1 MYINYGG
8 VAMKVIEI
16 NNITKDYGQGKGIF
30 NVSFSVKKGE
40 VLGFLG
46 PNGAGKTTT
55 IRHLMGFSKANKGN
69 CNINGLDC
77 FEKSSEIQRNLGY
90 LPGEIAF
97 LDDMTGIKFI
107 KFVAEM
113 KGIKDLTRAK
123 ELIGRFELNPNSK
136 IKKMSKGMKQKIG
149 IVCAFMQEPDILI
162 LDEPT
167 SGLDPLMQNEFIKL
181 ILEEKERGTTILM
194 SSHSFEE
201 IERTCDRVAI
211 IKDGKIVSVENIS
224 TLKESK
230 QKIYSITFENEEV
243 AKDFLKEGFKIKDI
257 DKNNVTVLVKGDI
270 MPLIKSLGKYKV
282 ISLESKAQSLEDL
295 FMHFYGGESND

>member
-1 MYINYGG
+1 MN
-8 VAMKVIEI
+8 VIEI
-16 NNITKDYGQGKGIF
+16 KNLTKDYGDKKGIF
-30 NVSFSVKKGE
+30 NINFSVKKGE

-55 IRHLMGFSKANKGN
+55 IRHLMGFSKADKGS
-69 CNINGLDC
+69 CSINGLNC
-77 FEKSSEIQRNLGY
+77 FDNSSEIQKSLGY

-113 KGIKDLTRAK
+113 KGIKDLSRAN
-123 ELIGRFELNPNSK
+123 ELIERFELNPNGK
-136 IKKMSKGMKQKIG
+136 IKKMSKGMKQKIA
-149 IVCAFMQEPDILI
+149 IICAFMQEPDILI

-181 ILEEKERGTTILM
+181 ISEEKEKGKTVLM

-201 IERTCDRVAI
+201 IEKTCDRAAI
-211 IKDGKIVSVENIS
+211 IKQGEIAAVENIS

-230 QKIYSITFENEEV
+230 QKIYNITFENEDMARE
-243 AKDFLKEGFKIKDI
+243 FMKEGFKVKEVEG
-257 DKNNVTVLVKGDI
+257 NNITITIKGDI
-270 MPLIKSLGKYKV
+270 MPFIKTLGKYKV
-282 ISLESKAQSLEDL
+282 LNLESSSQSLEDL
-295 FMHFYGGESND
+295 FMHFYGGENND

>member
-1 MYINYGG
+1 MN
-8 VAMKVIEI
+8 VIEI
-16 NNITKDYGQGKGIF
+16 NNLTKDYGDKKGVF
-30 NVSFSVKKGE
+30 NITFSVKEGE

-55 IRHLMGFSKANKGN
+55 IRHLMGFSKAEKGS
-69 CNINGLDC
+69 CSINGLDC
-77 FEKSSEIQRNLGY
+77 FENSSEIQKYLGY

-97 LDDMTGIKFI
+97 LEDMTGIEFI
-107 KFVAEM
+107 KFVSEM
-113 KGIKDLTRAK
+113 KGIKDLSKAH
-123 ELIGRFELNPNSK
+123 ELIERFEFNPNGK

-181 ILEEKERGTTILM
+181 IFEEKEKGRTILM

-201 IERTCDRVAI
+201 IEKTCDRAAI
-211 IKDGKIVSVENIS
+211 IKQGEIVAVENIS

-230 QKIYSITFENEEV
+230 QKLYNITFENPDMV
-243 AKDFLKEGFKIKDI
+243 NDFIKEGFKIKEVEG
-257 DKNNVTVLVKGDI
+257 NNVTIIIKGNI
-270 MPLIKSLGKYKV
+270 MPFIEALGRYKV
-282 ISLESKAQSLEDL
+282 LSLESSSQSLEDL

>member
-1 MYINYGG
+1 MN
-8 VAMKVIEI
+8 VIEI
-16 NNITKDYGQGKGIF
+16 NNLTKDYGDKKGIF
-30 NVSFSVKKGE
+30 NITFSVKEGE

-55 IRHLMGFSKANKGN
+55 IRHLMGFSKAEKGS
-69 CNINGLDC
+69 CSINGLDC
-77 FEKSSEIQRNLGY
+77 FENSSEIQKYLGY

-97 LDDMTGIKFI
+97 LEDMTGIEFI
-107 KFVAEM
+107 KFVSEM
-113 KGIKDLTRAK
+113 KGIKDLSKAH
-123 ELIGRFELNPNSK
+123 ELIERFEFNPNGK

-181 ILEEKERGTTILM
+181 ILEEKEKGRTILM

-201 IERTCDRVAI
+201 IEKTCDRAAI
-211 IKDGKIVSVENIS
+211 IKQGEIVAVENIS

-230 QKIYSITFENEEV
+230 QKLYNITFENPDMV
-243 AKDFLKEGFKIKDI
+243 NNFIKEGFKVKEVEGNYVTIIIKG
-257 DKNNVTVLVKGDI
+257 NI
-270 MPLIKSLGKYKV
+270 MPFIEALGRYKV
-282 ISLESKAQSLEDL
+282 LSLESSSQSLEDL

>member
-1 MYINYGG
+1 MN
-8 VAMKVIEI
+8 VIEI
-16 NNITKDYGQGKGIF
+16 NNLTKDYGDKKGVF
-30 NVSFSVKKGE
+30 NITFSVKEGE

-55 IRHLMGFSKANKGN
+55 IRHLMGFSKAEKGS
-69 CNINGLDC
+69 CSINGLDC
-77 FEKSSEIQRNLGY
+77 FENSSEIQKYLGY

-97 LDDMTGIKFI
+97 LEDMTGIEFI
-107 KFVAEM
+107 KFVSEM
-113 KGIKDLTRAK
+113 KGIKDLSKAH
-123 ELIGRFELNPNSK
+123 ELIERFELNPNGK

-181 ILEEKERGTTILM
+181 ILEEKEKGRTILM

-201 IERTCDRVAI
+201 IEKTCDRAAI
-211 IKDGKIVSVENIS
+211 IKQGEIVAVENIS

-230 QKIYSITFENEEV
+230 QKLYNITFENPDMV
-243 AKDFLKEGFKIKDI
+243 NDFIKEGFKIKEVEG
-257 DKNNVTVLVKGDI
+257 NNVTIIIKGNI
-270 MPLIKSLGKYKV
+270 MPFIEALGRYKV
-282 ISLESKAQSLEDL
+282 LSLESSSQSLEDL

>member
-1 MYINYGG
+1 MN
-8 VAMKVIEI
+8 VIEI
-16 NNITKDYGQGKGIF
+16 KNLTKDYGDKKGIF
-30 NVSFSVKKGE
+30 NINFSVRKGE

-55 IRHLMGFSKANKGN
+55 IRHLMGFSKADKGN
-69 CNINGLDC
+69 CSINGLNC
-77 FEKSSEIQRNLGY
+77 FDYSSEIQKSLGY

-97 LDDMTGIKFI
+97 LDDMIGRKFI

-113 KGIKDLTRAK
+113 KGIKDLSRAE
-123 ELIGRFELNPNSK
+123 ELIKRFDLNPSGK

-149 IVCAFMQEPDILI
+149 IICAFMQEPDILI

-181 ILEEKERGTTILM
+181 IAEEKEKGRTILM

-201 IERTCDRVAI
+201 IEKTCDRAAI
-211 IKDGKIVSVENIS
+211 IKEGQIVSVENIA

-230 QKIYSITFENEEV
+230 QKIYNITFENVNMANE
-243 AKDFLKEGFKIKDI
+243 FIKEGFKVKDVNE
-257 DKNNVTVLVKGDI
+257 NNVTIAIKGDI
-270 MPLIKSLGKYKV
+270 MPFIKALTKYKV
-282 ISLESKAQSLEDL
+282 LNLESYTQSLEDL
-295 FMHFYGGESND
+295 FMHFYGGENND

>member
-1 MYINYGG
+1 MN
-8 VAMKVIEI
+8 AIEI
-16 NNITKDYGQGKGIF
+16 NNLTKDYGDKKGIF
-30 NVSFSVKKGE
+30 NITFSVKEGE

-55 IRHLMGFSKANKGN
+55 IRHLMGFSKAEKGS
-69 CNINGLDC
+69 CSINGLDC
-77 FEKSSEIQRNLGY
+77 FENSSEIQKYLGY

-97 LDDMTGIKFI
+97 LEDMRGIEFI
-107 KFVAEM
+107 KFVSEM
-113 KGIKDLTRAK
+113 KGIKDLSKAH
-123 ELIGRFELNPNSK
+123 ELIERFEFNPNGK

-181 ILEEKERGTTILM
+181 ILEEKEKGRTILM

-201 IERTCDRVAI
+201 IEKTCDRAAI
-211 IKDGKIVSVENIS
+211 IKQGEIVAVENIS

-230 QKIYSITFENEEV
+230 QKLYNITFENPDMV
-243 AKDFLKEGFKIKDI
+243 NNFIKEGFKVKEVEGNYVTIIIKG
-257 DKNNVTVLVKGDI
+257 NI
-270 MPLIKSLGKYKV
+270 MPFIEALGRYKV
-282 ISLESKAQSLEDL
+282 LSLESSSQSLEDL

>member
-1 MYINYGG
+1 MN
-8 VAMKVIEI
+8 VIEI
-16 NNITKDYGQGKGIF
+16 NNLTKDYGDKKGIF
-30 NVSFSVKKGE
+30 NITFSVKKGE

-55 IRHLMGFSKANKGN
+55 IRHLMGFSKADKGS
-69 CNINGLDC
+69 CSINGLSC
-77 FEKSSEIQRNLGY
+77 FNNSSEIEKFLGY

-113 KGIKDLTRAK
+113 KGIKNLSKAY
-123 ELIGRFELNPNSK
+123 ELIERFELNPNGK

-181 ILEEKERGTTILM
+181 ILDEKEKGRTILM

-201 IERTCDRVAI
+201 IEKTCDRAAI
-211 IKDGKIVSVENIS
+211 IKQGEIVEVENIS

-230 QKIYSITFENEEV
+230 QKLYNITFENSDMV
-243 AKDFLKEGFKIKDI
+243 SNFIKEGFKIKEVEG
-257 DKNNVTVLVKGDI
+257 NNVTIIVKGDI
-270 MPLIKSLGKYKV
+270 MPFIKALGKYKV
-282 ISLESKAQSLEDL
+282 LSLESYSQSLEDL
-295 FMHFYGGESND
+295 FMHFYGGENND

>member
-1 MYINYGG
+1 
-8 VAMKVIEI
+8 MKVIEI
-16 NNITKDYGQGKGIF
+16 KNITKDYGQGKGIF
-30 NVSFSVKKGE
+30 NVSFSVEKGE

-55 IRHLMGFSKANKGN
+55 IRHLMGFSKANKGS

-77 FEKSSEIQRNLGY
+77 FEKSSEIQKNLGY

-97 LDDMTGIKFI
+97 LDDMTGINFI
-107 KFVAEM
+107 KFIAEM

-201 IERTCDRVAI
+201 IERTCDRAAI
-211 IKDGKIVSVENIS
+211 IKDGKIVSVENIA

-243 AKDFLKEGFKIKDI
+243 VKDFLKEGFKIKDI

-282 ISLESKAQSLEDL
+282 VSLESKAQSLEDL
-295 FMHFYGGESND
+295 FMHFYGGENND

>member
-1 MYINYGG
+1 MN
-8 VAMKVIEI
+8 VIEI
-16 NNITKDYGQGKGIF
+16 KNLTKDYGDKKGIF
-30 NVSFSVKKGE
+30 NINFSVNKGE
-40 VLGFLG
+40 ALGFLG

-55 IRHLMGFSKANKGN
+55 IRHLMGFSKADKGS
-69 CNINGLDC
+69 CSINGLDC
-77 FEKSSEIQRNLGY
+77 FDNSSEIQKSLGY

-113 KGIKDLTRAK
+113 KGIKDLSRAN
-123 ELIGRFELNPNSK
+123 ELIKRFDLNPNGK

-149 IVCAFMQEPDILI
+149 IICAFMQEPDILI

-181 ILEEKERGTTILM
+181 IEEEKGKGRTILM

-201 IERTCDRVAI
+201 IEKTCDRAAI
-211 IKDGKIVSVENIS
+211 IKQGEIVAVENIT

-230 QKIYSITFENEEV
+230 QKIYNITFENLQMANE
-243 AKDFLKEGFKIKDI
+243 FIKEGFKVKEAVD
-257 DKNNVTVLVKGDI
+257 NNVTVAIKGNI
-270 MPLIKSLGKYKV
+270 MPFINTLTRYKV
-282 ISLESKAQSLEDL
+282 LNLETYTQSLEDL
-295 FMHFYGGESND
+295 FMHFYGGENND

>member
-1 MYINYGG
+1 MN
-8 VAMKVIEI
+8 VIEI
-16 NNITKDYGQGKGIF
+16 NNLTKDYGDKKGIF
-30 NVSFSVKKGE
+30 NINFSVKKGE

-55 IRHLMGFSKANKGN
+55 IRHLMGFSKPDKGS
-69 CNINGLDC
+69 CSINELSC
-77 FEKSSEIQRNLGY
+77 FDNSSDIQKSLGY

-97 LDDMTGIKFI
+97 LDDMTGINFI

-113 KGIKDLTRAK
+113 KGIKDLSKAN
-123 ELIGRFELNPNSK
+123 ELIERFELNPNGK

-181 ILEEKERGTTILM
+181 ISEEKEKGRTILM

-201 IERTCDRVAI
+201 IEKTCDRAAI
-211 IKDGKIVSVENIS
+211 IKQGEIVTVENIS

-230 QKIYSITFENEEV
+230 QKVYNITFANADMVKE
-243 AKDFLKEGFKIKDI
+243 FIKEGFKVKEVTG
-257 DKNNVTVLVKGDI
+257 NNVTITVKGDI
-270 MPLIKSLGKYKV
+270 MPFIKALGKYKV
-282 ISLESKAQSLEDL
+282 LNLESYTQSLEDL

>member
-1 MYINYGG
+1 MN
-8 VAMKVIEI
+8 VIEI
-16 NNITKDYGQGKGIF
+16 KNLTKDYGDKKGIF
-30 NVSFSVKKGE
+30 NINFSVKKGE

-55 IRHLMGFSKANKGN
+55 IRHLMGFSKADKGSSS
-69 CNINGLDC
+69 INGLDC
-77 FEKSSEIQRNLGY
+77 FDNSSEIQKSLGY

-113 KGIKDLTRAK
+113 KGIKDLSRAH
-123 ELIGRFELNPNSK
+123 ELIKRFDLNTNGK

-149 IVCAFMQEPDILI
+149 IICAFMQEPDILI

-181 ILEEKERGTTILM
+181 IAEEKDRGRTILM

-201 IERTCDRVAI
+201 IEKTCDRAAI
-211 IKDGKIVSVENIS
+211 IKEGKIVAVENIAI
-224 TLKESK
+224 LKESK
-230 QKIYSITFENEEV
+230 QKIYNITFEKVEM
-243 AKDFLKEGFKIKDI
+243 AKEFIKEGFKVKETSD
-257 DKNNVTVLVKGDI
+257 NNVTIAIKGDI
-270 MPLIKSLGKYKV
+270 MPFIKALTRYKV
-282 ISLESKAQSLEDL
+282 LNLESYTQSLEDL
-295 FMHFYGGESND
+295 FMHFYGGENND